1 MIQGP
6 VRKKRIK
13 IRTRQRLVVGV
24 VVVVLAVLILGG
36 GSLFLLST
44 SEESSQRQSEA
55 QQNTTRQLAS
65 SLSGVLTAQ
74 RKALDAVASDPE
86 VIDAL
91 ASKNMQALASLETRL
106 STNFTDLLRLRLLPS
121 DTNVPDEQS
130 MPPFSFGSLDMVRRV
145 INTGQAVDAEVHLLG
160 GGGDHIAMAMP
171 VLEAG
176 EEGGV
181 VGAAYISLDLSILKQ
196 AIARLSI
203 NDDYLEVVQPLRKG
217 QPVLIGS
224 TGLSSLKTSSLP
236 TSSKVAGSSWQI
248 KLWST
253 EAKRMSADSGE
264 GDSSGLLFMA
274 LIGVV
279 VVAAAGAG
287 LVLFRRKKGDTAAS
301 PVDKDVTYTGA
312 VKAIMDGEH
321 PGLAKLVPSLK
332 GKVREMDESDD
343 VSPLSKG
350 LQGDDITRIKVPA
363 KDATPPVDPSAEM
376 DLDLTAAAAE
386 PMFDLTAEA
395 ESAETVAPEQ
405 LPVAEKASPAAR
417 ATDGAASVFRAY
429 DIRGIVG
436 KTLTVELVYD
446 IGRALGSESQKRG
459 QKTMVVGRDGRH
471 SGPDLIEALIRG
483 LSETGMDVIDIGMV
497 PTPVLYFAT
506 YFLET
511 GSGVMVTGSHNPPDY
526 NGLKMMI
533 GGDTLFGEDITALYT
548 RIQAGDFLSGSGS
561 IEKADIGSEYIRRV
575 TEDIPV
581 ALGNSYKVVV
591 DCGNGVAGVMAP
603 QLIRALGHDVVD
615 LYCDVDGNFPN
626 HHPDPSQPENLQAL
640 IAKVKETHADLGL
653 AFDGDGDRLGVVDAE
668 GHVIWPDRQMML
680 YAADVLSRNPGAE
693 IIYDVKCSRHL
704 RACIEEHGGKPLM
717 WKTGHSF
724 IKTKMK
730 ESGAPL
736 AGEMSGH
743 IFFKERW
750 YGFDDAIYT
759 AARLLEI
766 LLGLPG
772 SPTEILSAL
781 PTGVTTPELRLDLSE
796 DRHGPF
802 MQQLI
807 DNAEF
812 ENAEISHIDGLR
824 ADFPNG
830 WGLIRASNTTPCLI
844 LRFEGD
850 DEAAM
855 KAIQEQFKALIQS
868 LDDTL
873 NIPF

>member
-6 VRKKRIK
+6 VRNKRIK
-13 IRTRQRLVVGV
+13 IKTRQRLIVGLV
-24 VVVVLAVLILGG
+24 SVLLAVLVIGG
-36 GSLFLLST
+36 GSFFLLSS

-55 QQNTTRQLAS
+55 QQNVTRQLAS
-65 SLSGVLTAQ
+65 TLSGVLTPN
-74 RKALDAVASDPE
+74 RKALEAVAADPQ
-86 VIDAL
+86 VIEAFSTSNQTAL
-91 ASKNMQALASLETRL
+91 AELETRL
-106 STNFTDLLRLRLLPS
+106 AGNFSSLLRLRLLLPTTS
-121 DTNVPDEQS
+121 MPDEES

-145 INTGQAVDAEVHLLG
+145 VTTGMPIDAEVHLLG
-160 GGGDHIAMAMP
+160 SKGQHIATARP
-171 VLEAG
+171 VKDEADTDSVL
-176 EEGGV
+176 GV
-181 VGAAYISLDLSILKQ
+181 VYASLDVNLLKV
-196 AIARLSI
+196 AIADLKVKG
-203 NDDYLEVVQPLRKG
+203 DYVEVVQPLRKG
-217 QPVLIGS
+217 PPLLIASNGVSGLKNGGQASSSKIIGS
-224 TGLSSLKTSSLP
+224 AWQLKFWSAEGATVESDTGDSFNPLFLGL
-236 TSSKVAGSSWQI
+236 VAIVLLAGLGAGFMLYRRKSP
-248 KLWST
+248 
-253 EAKRMSADSGE
+253 SADKGSN
-264 GDSSGLLFMA
+264 D
-274 LIGVV
+274 GVV
-279 VVAAAGAG
+279 
-287 LVLFRRKKGDTAAS
+287 
-301 PVDKDVTYTGA
+301 YTGA
-312 VKAIMDGEH
+312 VRAIMDGEH
-321 PGLAKLVPSLK
+321 PGLARLVPSLK
-332 GKVREMDESDD
+332 GQVSTNALEDEAQ
-343 VSPLSKG
+343 PLSQG
-350 LQGDDITRIKVPA
+350 LDGEDITRIKVPEKPA
-363 KDATPPVDPSAEM
+363 EAAPEM
-376 DLDLTAAAAE
+376 DLDLSAAAEE
-386 PMFDLTAEA
+386 PMFDLTAEEDLSAITA
-395 ESAETVAPEQ
+395 EEDITEPAKVDVAEAGKPAETT
-405 LPVAEKASPAAR
+405 
-417 ATDGAASVFRAY
+417 TDGSASVFRAY

-436 KTLTVELVYD
+436 KTLTTELVYD
-446 IGRALGSESQKRG
+446 IGRALGSEAQARD

-471 SGPDLIEALIRG
+471 SGPELIEALIRG

-533 GGDTLFGEDITALYT
+533 GGDTLFGDDITALYT
-548 RIQAGDFLSGSGS
+548 RIQSGDFVTGSG
-561 IEKADIGSEYIRRV
+561 ETQKADIGSEYIRRV

-615 LYCDVDGNFPN
+615 LFCDVDGNFPN
-626 HHPDPSQPENLQAL
+626 HHPDPSQPENLQDL
-640 IAKVKETHADLGL
+640 IAKVKETNADLGL

-668 GHVIWPDRQMML
+668 GNVIWPDRQMML

-704 RACIEEHGGKPLM
+704 KACIEENGGKPLM

-730 ESGAPL
+730 EIDSPL

-766 LLGLPG
+766 LLGTEG
-772 SPTEILSAL
+772 TPTEILSAL
-781 PTGVTTPELRLDLSE
+781 PTGVTTPELRIDLSE
-796 DRHGPF
+796 ERHGPF
-802 MQQLI
+802 MQQLV
-807 DNAEF
+807 DNAAF
-812 ENAEISHIDGLR
+812 ENAEISHVDGLR
-824 ADFPNG
+824 VDFPNG

-855 KAIQEQFKALIQS
+855 LEIQGRFKELIQS

-873 NIPF
+873 GLPF

>member
-1 MIQGP
+1 
-6 VRKKRIK
+6 
-13 IRTRQRLVVGV
+13 
-24 VVVVLAVLILGG
+24 
-36 GSLFLLST
+36 
-44 SEESSQRQSEA
+44 
-55 QQNTTRQLAS
+55 
-65 SLSGVLTAQ
+65 
-74 RKALDAVASDPE
+74 
-86 VIDAL
+86 
-91 ASKNMQALASLETRL
+91 
-106 STNFTDLLRLRLLPS
+106 
-121 DTNVPDEQS
+121 
-130 MPPFSFGSLDMVRRV
+130 
-145 INTGQAVDAEVHLLG
+145 
-160 GGGDHIAMAMP
+160 
-171 VLEAG
+171 
-176 EEGGV
+176 
-181 VGAAYISLDLSILKQ
+181 
-196 AIARLSI
+196 
-203 NDDYLEVVQPLRKG
+203 
-217 QPVLIGS
+217 
-224 TGLSSLKTSSLP
+224 
-236 TSSKVAGSSWQI
+236 
-248 KLWST
+248 
-253 EAKRMSADSGE
+253 
-264 GDSSGLLFMA
+264 MA
-274 LIGVV
+274 LIAVV
-279 VVAAAGAG
+279 LLAAAGAG
-287 LVLFRRKKGDTAAS
+287 LMLFRRKKGGSDARPAE
-301 PVDKDVTYTGA
+301 KDVTYTGA
-312 VKAIMDGEH
+312 VKAIIDGEH
-321 PGLAKLVPSLK
+321 PGLAKLVPGLK
-332 GKVREMDESDD
+332 GKIKDSGETDD
-343 VSPLSKG
+343 VTPLSQG
-350 LQGDDITRIKVPA
+350 LEGDDITRIKVPP
-363 KDATPPVDPSAEM
+363 KDDTPHVDLSAEM
-376 DLDLTAAAAE
+376 DLDLTAESAD
-386 PMFDLTAEA
+386 PMFDLTAGEGEDTGEPEPA
-395 ESAETVAPEQ
+395 PVVGTAKSAR
-405 LPVAEKASPAAR
+405 PAAKQ
-417 ATDGAASVFRAY
+417 TDSAASVFRAY

-483 LSETGMDVIDIGMV
+483 LSETGTDVIDIGMV

-533 GGDTLFGEDITALYT
+533 GGDTLFGDDITALYT
-548 RIQAGDFLSGSGS
+548 RIQAGDFVSGSGS
-561 IEKADIGSEYIRRV
+561 VEKADIGSEYIRRV

-615 LYCDVDGNFPN
+615 LYCEVDGNFPN

-796 DRHGPF
+796 ERHGPF
-802 MQQLI
+802 MQQLV
-807 DNAEF
+807 DNADF
-812 ENAEISHIDGLR
+812 KDAEISHIDGLR

-855 KAIQEQFKALIQS
+855 QAIQEQFKTLIQS